1 MTRKLL
7 WPILAIGVA
16 LVALP
21 LIFQM
26 PTRAAAGERMMSD
39 FQPIMQADQ
48 VQKTADYYNNV
59 FVPLDTVFTPI
70 VTQATVDKFNAYL
83 TGFSGMQTEGKKLV
97 PALAQALGVSQAQ
110 AAAFMAQQ
118 FPAMTATLKG
128 LPAMQKDFQS
138 LMGAMA
144 ANTDVFSQ
152 VPAGIAHYEPLVT
165 TMQANV
171 DNYKQV
177 NSLPDFRLF
186 TVFFIVPGLLLVLIA
201 GYGLFWSR
209 IRNWFALH
217 HHARPTHA

>member
-59 FVPLDTVFTPI
+59 FVPLDKVFTPI
-70 VTQATVDKFNAYL
+70 VSQATVDKFNAYL
-83 TGFSGMQTEGKKLV
+83 KGFSGMQTEGTKLV

-110 AAAFMAQQ
+110 AAAFLAQQ
-118 FPAMTATLKG
+118 FPAMSATLEG
-128 LPAMQKDFQS
+128 LPVMQKDFQS

-144 ANTDVFSQ
+144 ANTGVFEQ
-152 VPAGIAHYEPLVT
+152 VPAGIAHYKPLVT
-165 TMQANV
+165 TMQGNV
-171 DNYKQV
+171 DDYA
-177 NSLPDFRLF
+177 SASALPSFYLLPW
-186 TVFFIVPGLLLVLIA
+186 FFIVPGLLLI
-201 GYGLFWSR
+201 GLSGWGLWADR
-209 IRNWFALH
+209 KERHLGHVAT
-217 HHARPTHA
+217 PTPSH

>member
-16 LVALP
+16 LVVLP

-26 PTRAAAGERMMSD
+26 PSRAAAGERMMSD

-70 VTQATVDKFNAYL
+70 VSQATVDKFNAYL
-83 TGFSGMQTEGKKLV
+83 KGFGGMQAEGKKLV

-128 LPAMQKDFQS
+128 LPAMRRDFQG

-144 ANTDVFSQ
+144 ANTGVFSQ
-152 VPAGIAHYEPLVT
+152 VPAGIAHYKPLVT
-165 TMQANV
+165 TMQGNV
-171 DNYKQV
+171 DDFE
-177 NSLPDFRLF
+177 SASALPSFNLLSW
-186 TVFFIVPGLLLVLIA
+186 FFIVPGLLLVVLA
-201 GYGLFWSR
+201 GWGLWADR
-209 IRNWFALH
+209 RELRTTH
-217 HHARPTHA
+217 VPTPTPTH

>member
-1 MTRKLL
+1 
-7 WPILAIGVA
+7 
-16 LVALP
+16 
-21 LIFQM
+21 
-26 PTRAAAGERMMSD
+26 MMSD

-110 AAAFMAQQ
+110 AAAFMTQQ

-144 ANTDVFSQ
+144 ANTGVFSQ

-165 TMQANV
+165 TMQGNV
-171 DNYKQV
+171 DDYA
-177 NSLPDFRLF
+177 SASALPSFYLLPW
-186 TVFFIVPGLLLVLIA
+186 FFIVPGLLLIGLA
-201 GYGLFWSR
+201 GWGLWADRRETPLS
-209 IRNWFALH
+209 
-217 HHARPTHA
+217 HAATPTPSH

>member
-1 MTRKLL
+1 
-7 WPILAIGVA
+7 
-16 LVALP
+16 
-21 LIFQM
+21 M

-110 AAAFMAQQ
+110 AAAFMTQQ
-118 FPAMTATLKG
+118 FPAMAATLKG

-144 ANTDVFSQ
+144 ANTGVFSQ

-165 TMQANV
+165 TMQGNV
-171 DNYKQV
+171 DDYA
-177 NSLPDFRLF
+177 SASALPSFYLLPW
-186 TVFFIVPGLLLVLIA
+186 FFIVPGLLLIGLA
-201 GYGLFWSR
+201 GWGLWADRRETHLS
-209 IRNWFALH
+209 
-217 HHARPTHA
+217 HAATPTPSH

>member
-165 TMQANV
+165 TMQGNV
-171 DNYKQV
+171 DDYA
-177 NSLPDFRLF
+177 SASALPSFYLLPW
-186 TVFFIVPGLLLVLIA
+186 FFIVPGLLLIGLA
-201 GYGLFWSR
+201 GWGLWADRRETHLS
-209 IRNWFALH
+209 
-217 HHARPTHA
+217 HAATPTPSH

>member
-110 AAAFMAQQ
+110 AAAFMTQQ

-144 ANTDVFSQ
+144 ANTGVFSQ

-165 TMQANV
+165 TMQGNV
-171 DNYKQV
+171 DDYA
-177 NSLPDFRLF
+177 SASALPSFYLLPW
-186 TVFFIVPGLLLVLIA
+186 FFIVPGLLLIGLA
-201 GYGLFWSR
+201 GWGLWADRRETHLS
-209 IRNWFALH
+209 
-217 HHARPTHA
+217 HAATPTPSH